1 MNQQDDFEQKNIVQ
15 VYKSL
20 TEDEKNVDTYKQLLM
35 KNTSKIEETFKISS
49 YLHNLFNTDKLQIG
63 KEIDAKIQ
71 AIKDLQK
78 IKKKLFQYKE
88 NELSAIK
95 NDEET
100 LNKAELKKALNNTL
114 KSEISKVTTLI
125 QKYQN
130 DIKRLEAML
139 CFIRYSSPS
148 FSDEELEKI
157 NAINIK
163 QEIEKEYFKM
173 LDDDEYFNK
182 KENYI
187 IPISYQKIMELS
199 SVLSN

>member
-1 MNQQDDFEQKNIVQ
+1 MEEQDEFEQNNIVQ
-15 VYKSL
+15 VYENL
-20 TEDEKNVDTYKQLLM
+20 TEDEKNVETYKQLLL

-63 KEIDAKIQ
+63 KEIDAKNQ
-71 AIKDLQK
+71 ATKDLQK
-78 IKKKLFQYKE
+78 IKKKLLLYKE
-88 NELSAIK
+88 KELEAIK

-100 LNKAELKKALNNTL
+100 LNKAELKKTLNNTL
-114 KSEISKVTTLI
+114 KSEISKIETLI

-139 CFIRYSSPS
+139 CFIRYYSSS
-148 FSDEELEKI
+148 LTNEELEKI
-157 NAINIK
+157 NALNIK

-173 LDDDEYFNK
+173 LDDEYYFNK

-187 IPISYQKIMELS
+187 IPISYRKIMELS
-199 SVLSN
+199 SAFYK

>member
-1 MNQQDDFEQKNIVQ
+1 MGEQNEFEQNNIVQ
-15 VYKSL
+15 VYEKL
-20 TEDEKNVDTYKQLLM
+20 TEDEKNVDTYKQLLL
-35 KNTSKIEETFKISS
+35 KNTSKIKETFKISS
-49 YLHNLFNTDKLQIG
+49 YLHNLFNTDKFQIG
-63 KEIDAKIQ
+63 KEIDAKNQ

>member
-1 MNQQDDFEQKNIVQ
+1 MSEQDEFEQKNIVQ
-15 VYKSL
+15 VYENL
-20 TEDEKNVDTYKQLLM
+20 TEDEKNVDTYKQLLL

-49 YLHNLFNTDKLQIG
+49 YLHNLFNTDKLHIG
-63 KEIDAKIQ
+63 KEIDAKNQ
-71 AIKDLQK
+71 ATKDLQK
-78 IKKKLFQYKE
+78 IKKKLLQYKE

-100 LNKAELKKALNNTL
+100 LNKSELKKALNNTL
-114 KSEISKVTTLI
+114 KVEISKIETLM

-139 CFIRYSSPS
+139 CFIRYSSPA
-148 FSDEELEKI
+148 FTDEELEKI
-157 NAINIK
+157 NALNIK

-173 LDDDEYFNK
+173 LDDNEYFNK

-187 IPISYQKIMELS
+187 IPVSFQKIMELS
-199 SVLSN
+199 AALSN

>member
-1 MNQQDDFEQKNIVQ
+1 MGEQNEFEQNNIVQ
-15 VYKSL
+15 VYEKL
-20 TEDEKNVDTYKQLLM
+20 TEDEKNVDTYKQLLL
-35 KNTSKIEETFKISS
+35 KNTSKIKETFKISS
-49 YLHNLFNTDKLQIG
+49 YLHNLFNTDKFQIG
-63 KEIDAKIQ
+63 KEIDAKNQ

-88 NELSAIK
+88 NELVAIK
-95 NDEET
+95 NDEDT
-100 LNKAELKKALNNTL
+100 LNKVELKKALSNVL
-114 KSEISKVTTLI
+114 KAEISKITTLM

-148 FSDEELEKI
+148 LTDEELEKI
-157 NAINIK
+157 NALNVK

-187 IPISYQKIMELS
+187 IPISYKKIMELS
-199 SVLSN
+199 PALSN